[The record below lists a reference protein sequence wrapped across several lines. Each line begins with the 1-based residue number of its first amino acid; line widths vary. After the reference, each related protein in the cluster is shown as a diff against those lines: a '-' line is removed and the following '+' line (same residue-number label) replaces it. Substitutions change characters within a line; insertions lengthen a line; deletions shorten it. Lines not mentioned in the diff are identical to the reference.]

1 MPPEPFKPFKPKPQ
15 PVETQEEVESI
26 EVVPADTLMR
36 VLKRVTTID
45 GVVSEEILTRDVL
58 WNKTKED
65 VVAELDSRK
74 ALVEAE
80 KTAEIAK
87 LEAQKVELN
96 K

>member
-1 MPPEPFKPFKPKPQ
+1 MPPISPKPQ
-15 PVETQEEVESI
+15 PVVTQEEVESI
-26 EVVPADTLMR
+26 ETVPANTLMR
-36 VLKRVTTID
+36 VLKRVTTTD

-58 WNKTKED
+58 WGKTKQD
-65 VVAELDSRK
+65 VVAEIDARK

-87 LEAQKVELN
+87 LEAQKLELN

>member
-26 EVVPADTLMR
+26 EVVPANTLMR

-65 VVAELDSRK
+65 VVAEIDSRK

-87 LEAQKVELN
+87 LEAQKIELN